1 MPSETIL
8 VYPLVD
14 LQALLQKQSGL
25 NIRLSQPEAH
35 LVRVHYGAAFD
46 VVLQGCDVQGRLLFA
61 VGGAAALVL
70 GGLLKRVNS
79 RKLGWLADGRGLYV
93 VPHEFA
99 AFRQDFQG
107 MKVVAVELSDGLLRV
122 WLDV

>member
-1 MPSETIL
+1 MRSEKIL
-8 VYPLVD
+8 VYPLAD

-25 NIRLSQPEAH
+25 NIRLNQPEAQ
-35 LVRVHYGAAFD
+35 LVRVHYGATFD
-46 VVLQGCDVQGRLLFA
+46 VVLQGCDEQGRLLFA
-61 VGGAAALVL
+61 VGRAAALVL

-79 RKLGWLADGRGLYV
+79 RKLGWLADSRVLYV

-107 MKVVAVELSDGLLRV
+107 MKVVAAEFSDGLLRV
-122 WLDV
+122 HLA